1 MVSLRTRQLDTRQR
15 LLGAMIEAVAQDGYD
30 RVAVEQV
37 LGRCG
42 ASRSTFYEQFRSKA
56 DCFLAAQA
64 EISERLLRTLE
75 LEARLNGPEEI
86 HQTFI
91 RVLVHFAA
99 SEQPSA
105 RLLLLE
111 TLAAEP
117 PALDARRELA
127 RALERVIE
135 RTREALP
142 EQTAEI
148 DLSARVLVGSVLR
161 MLAVR
166 LRRGEGALHN
176 LREELTVWAEAY
188 RTPTA
193 APLYWHQPTRT
204 SRPELLAEAP
214 SAVTPVPGP
223 LPRGRH
229 KLSAAEVARNQRDRV
244 LYAVAELA
252 HERGYAT
259 TTVTDICAR
268 SRVSRKIFYTHYADK
283 EAAALE
289 ALELGVRQTMALT
302 ARAFFAADTWPERVW
317 EAGRAFARFLVEH
330 PAIAWLGFVES
341 HAIGAPAIR
350 RAEDAQASLT
360 MLMQEGYGHLD
371 EREPPPAATLEAIA
385 AGAFELAHQEM
396 CERREAA
403 IASLLAEVAYVCL
416 APFIGP
422 QAANLFVAGR
432 LEGD

>member
-1 MVSLRTRQLDTRQR
+1 MV
-15 LLGAMIEAVAQDGYD
+15 EAVAQDGYA

-37 LGRCG
+37 LERCG
-42 ASRSTFYEQFRSKA
+42 ASRSTFYEHFSSKA
-56 DCFLAAQA
+56 NCFLAAQA
-64 EISERLLRTLE
+64 ELSERLLRTLE

-142 EQTAEI
+142 EQAAEI
-148 DLSARVLVGSVLR
+148 DLSARALVGSVLR
-161 MLAVR
+161 MLAIR

-176 LREELTVWAEAY
+176 LHDELTAWAESY
-188 RTPTA
+188 RSPTA
-193 APLYWHQPTRT
+193 VPPYWHQPPRT
-204 SRPELLAEAP
+204 ARPELLAGAP

-229 KLSAAEVARNQRDRV
+229 KLSAVEVARNQRDRV
-244 LYAVAELA
+244 LYAVAELT
-252 HERGYAT
+252 HERSYAT
-259 TTVTDICAR
+259 MTVTDICAR
-268 SRVSRKIFYTHYADK
+268 SRVSRKVFYTHYADK
-283 EAAALE
+283 EAAVLE
-289 ALELGVRQTMALT
+289 ALELGIRQSMALT
-302 ARAFFAADTWPERVW
+302 ARAFFAADSWPERVW
-317 EAGRAFARFLVEH
+317 EAGRAFARFLLDN
-330 PAIAWLGFVES
+330 PAIARLGFVES
-341 HAIGAPAIR
+341 HTIGAPAVQR
-350 RAEDAQASLT
+350 VEDTQTGLT
-360 MLMQEGYGHLD
+360 MLLQEGYGLLG
-371 EREPPPAATLEAIA
+371 EREPPSPAALESIA
-385 AGAFELAHQEM
+385 AAAFELIHQEM
-396 CERREAA
+396 REEREPA
-403 IASLLAEVAYVCL
+403 IASLLAEVVYMCL

-422 QAANLFVAGR
+422 EAANLFIAVR
-432 LEGD
+432 LEDC